1 MNEETMT
8 PQKKTLSLPLL
19 ITRGLIVFPNMGE
32 TIEVGRAF
40 SMAAVDEAKANTNSL
55 IFVVAQR
62 DAQKEDPAEED
73 LFAYGTLCR
82 IINYVNGTNS
92 YRIRVVGSKRVHF
105 LSFKEERGVKMAE
118 AEIVEDVVTDR
129 NEEVRLVKEIISAIE
144 NSPAIGREIPRS
156 AIATIT
162 KGVDSATLADNLAGY
177 LPITI
182 EEKEAIL
189 EEASVSERLKKL
201 LSILSAAKS
210 MAEVDQNISEKV
222 RINSEKAQ
230 KEYFLRE
237 KMKAIK
243 EELGEGKDDEHGPDA
258 IKSKLEKNPYPENVK
273 AKVKRVLK
281 RFEMMPESSLEA
293 SLIMSY
299 IDTLLAAPW
308 YQKTE
313 DNDDLN
319 NVRKILDEDHFGL
332 EKVKK
337 RIIEY
342 LAVKK
347 MTGNLKA
354 PILCFYGPPGTGK
367 TSLAKSIARALD
379 RKFFKASLGGVSDES
394 EIRGHRR
401 TYVGSMPGRI
411 IQGMTKSGVTNPVFL
426 LDEID
431 KVGGSSLHGD
441 PSSALLEVLDPEQ
454 NFAFNDNFI
463 EEPYD
468 LSNVLFIAT
477 ANYLE
482 NVPAPL
488 RDRLELIEV
497 PSYTELEKIK
507 IATGFLVPKEMKANG
522 LAEGDI
528 VFEEEAIKEIIE
540 HYTMEAGVRN
550 LERLIASICRKAV
563 VDILSNPETKKPV
576 VITVEKAI
584 EYLGVEIFEG
594 SKKEKENQIGV
605 VTGLAYTEFG
615 GDILPIEVTYFPGKG
630 GLVLTGKLGDVMKE
644 SATIALD
651 YVRANAKKY
660 HIDDE
665 IFQKNDIHIHVP
677 EGAVPKDGPS
687 AGVAI
692 TTAIISCLSHTP
704 VNANVAMTGEVTLRG
719 KALAI
724 GGLREKSLA
733 ALRSGIKEIIVPI
746 DNKKDVSELP
756 EEVKKTLKINFM
768 TCVDDALAIALVHP
782 EA

>member
-273 AKVKRVLK
+273 AKVKRELK

-605 VTGLAYTEFG
+605 VTELAYTEFG
-615 GDILPIEVTYFPGKG
+615 GDILPIEVTFFPGKG

>member
-1 MNEETMT
+1 MTEETMT

-32 TIEVGRAF
+32 TIEVGRVF

-92 YRIRVVGSKRVHF
+92 YRIRVVGSKRAHF

-273 AKVKRVLK
+273 AKVKRELK